1 MSMEPPWTPEQ
12 RSGWLTPK
20 SFFLLDLS
28 EFPGKDGETL
38 KPLQGTVTGNIERTT
53 QNILRLLAQ
62 AGVRHKAG
70 LSPKLVGQERQ

>member
-20 SFFLLDLS
+20 SFPPFDLA